1 MFSNPVHKVL
11 FSLISHSLNRLARE
25 KIADF
30 QKGSLRNQWE
40 MFRKHSESTCWQWS
54 GKKKTNSSSIWAEYN
69 EPSHPRLREWYMMHL
84 EKYVQLGQTQFQK
97 YVEDWR
103 ELRENVKKWWS
114 DWGDGTGRGLGK
126 NDESQWLSNF

>member
-1 MFSNPVHKVL
+1 
-11 FSLISHSLNRLARE
+11 
-25 KIADF
+25 
-30 QKGSLRNQWE
+30 
-40 MFRKHSESTCWQWS
+40 
-54 GKKKTNSSSIWAEYN
+54 
-69 EPSHPRLREWYMMHL
+69 MHL